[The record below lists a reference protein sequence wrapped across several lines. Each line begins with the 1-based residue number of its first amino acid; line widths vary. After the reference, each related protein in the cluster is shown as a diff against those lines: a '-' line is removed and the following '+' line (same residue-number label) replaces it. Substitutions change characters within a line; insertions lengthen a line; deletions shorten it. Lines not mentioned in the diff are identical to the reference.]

1 MMYQLFAPSRRHN
14 RSDENETTS
23 RNDRGQMIHG
33 WLRGDHEHFPVRREK
48 FRGWDYAY
56 RYFILVVCRM
66 TATIVPS
73 IPMCAMS

>member
-1 MMYQLFAPSRRHN
+1 
-14 RSDENETTS
+14 
-23 RNDRGQMIHG
+23 MIHG